1 MKIELS
7 DLKSTIK
14 AKNDKNIIQMKLE
27 NADLQS
33 TIDAISAKQEVSKSI

>member
-14 AKNDKNIIQMKLE
+14 AKNDKNIIQMNLE